1 MAGFDPCARSNIQ
14 VPDLDSISQSETELP
29 RLRDEKGLQS
39 QASPPRLWPLSVT
52 ESAARS
58 RRHQESN
65 LAPIPDNQPSLAERL
80 ASETVRLTDG
90 AKALRPGREQDAM
103 VRKARL
109 METASQI
116 NDWLTSPG
124 QRAPR

>member
-1 MAGFDPCARSNIQ
+1 VLHAPACD
-14 VPDLDSISQSETELP
+14 
-29 RLRDEKGLQS
+29 
-39 QASPPRLWPLSVT
+39 
-52 ESAARS
+52 
-58 RRHQESN
+58 QESN
-65 LAPIPDNQPSLAERL
+65 LAPIPHNQPSLRERL
-80 ASETVRLTDG
+80 ASEVSRLTDG

-116 NDWLTSPG
+116 NEWLTSPG

>member
-1 MAGFDPCARSNIQ
+1 
-14 VPDLDSISQSETELP
+14 
-29 RLRDEKGLQS
+29 
-39 QASPPRLWPLSVT
+39 
-52 ESAARS
+52 
-58 RRHQESN
+58 

-116 NDWLTSPG
+116 NDWLTAPG